1 MENLNINT
9 VQNVEISNK
18 IAGVGDRI
26 LAYMFDILVFIGY
39 FLFLGLIS
47 YFIETNFDK
56 AVLIVIILFPYG
68 FYDLISETFF
78 NGQSFGKKIMKI
90 RVVKADGTQAT
101 FYNYFI
107 RWIFRLIDISI
118 SSGVIGMLTI
128 IINGKGQR
136 LGDLA
141 AGTTVI
147 RLNRKNN
154 IENTIYQKISSEY
167 KPVFVNVQNFSEKDI
182 KIINKVYQHLR
193 RAEQNNENINLAY
206 KTKKKIEAT
215 IKQES
220 ELNPMQF
227 FETVLKDY
235 NYYNKS

>member
-26 LAYMFDILVFIGY
+26 LAYIFDVLVFMGY
-39 FLFLGLIS
+39 FMFLGLIS
-47 YFIETNFDK
+47 YFIETNFDT
-56 AVLIVIILFPYG
+56 VMLIILIVIPYG
-68 FYDLISETFF
+68 FYDLIAETFF

-90 RVVKADGTQAT
+90 RVVRIDGTQAS

-118 SSGVIGMLTI
+118 SSGVIGMVTM

-141 AGTTVI
+141 AGTTVV
-147 RLNRKNN
+147 RLKRRNN
-154 IENTIYQKISSEY
+154 VENTIYQEIPEDY
-167 KPVFVNVQNFSEKDI
+167 KPVFVNVQNLSEKDI
-182 KIINKVYQHLR
+182 KIINKVYQHLKI
-193 RAEQNNENINLAY
+193 AEQNNENINLAY
-206 KTKKKIEAT
+206 KTKKKIENT
-215 IKQES
+215 IKQKS
-220 ELNPMQF
+220 ELNPMHF

-235 NYYNKS
+235 NYYNKT